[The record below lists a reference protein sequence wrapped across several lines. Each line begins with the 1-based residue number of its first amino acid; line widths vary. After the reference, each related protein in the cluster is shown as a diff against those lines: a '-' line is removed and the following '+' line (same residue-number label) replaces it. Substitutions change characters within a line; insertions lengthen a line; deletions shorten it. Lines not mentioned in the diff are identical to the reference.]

1 MELIFHTKLK
11 MTESA
16 ARRLFVG
23 LIADTE
29 RFLYQYTTPKTFQL
43 VAKMIEETNLNF
55 TELYPILY
63 KRSIKEVQF
72 QAYLMSN
79 LTITEN
85 GFGYV
90 KLDEEILQEHKV
102 DAATAGNMINSFNY
116 IEEMVAWGFFSQ
128 DKVNNNI
135 RGSVRSRGPVI
146 NETLAHFGGGGH
158 AFASGIRVSDFEKV
172 DEVIDAL
179 DEVCRLYKEEK

>member
-1 MELIFHTKLK
+1 M
-11 MTESA
+11 
-16 ARRLFVG
+16 
-23 LIADTE
+23 
-29 RFLYQYTTPKTFQL
+29 
-43 VAKMIEETNLNF
+43 
-55 TELYPILY
+55 
-63 KRSIKEVQF
+63 RSIKDMKF

-90 KLDEEILQEHKV
+90 KLEESILQEYKV

-116 IEEMVAWGFFSQ
+116 TEEMIAWGFFSQ
-128 DKVNNNI
+128 DKMNNNI

-158 AFASGIRVSDFEKV
+158 AFASGIRVPDFDKV
-172 DEVIDAL
+172 DEVIKAL
-179 DEVCRLYKEEK
+179 DEVCREYQENDK